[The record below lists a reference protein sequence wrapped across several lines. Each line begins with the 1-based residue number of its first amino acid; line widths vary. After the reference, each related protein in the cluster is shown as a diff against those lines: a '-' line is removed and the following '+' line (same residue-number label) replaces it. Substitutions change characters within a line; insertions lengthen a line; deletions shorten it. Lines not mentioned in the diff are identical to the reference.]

1 MPSYLWFPNQSVA
14 LFAIGLSST
23 AVAADEFNN
32 ARYFYGDIHV
42 HTGLSGDGLSLDY
55 GNICSPNASNQCG
68 AIDDLVENAKA
79 HSLDFISVTDH
90 INGFQ
95 GAEDRSLF
103 KAIQIKLMNAND
115 PANDFITLP
124 GAEFWFQE
132 SGNGEF
138 YGHRNLYFFAHNKRL
153 SQMTLDSLQFNGTS
167 TRVTDCDEIWTIM
180 EQMEEVY
187 GDVLLLPHHPAGYRS
202 LNVPWSCFNDTYTP
216 SVEVYSQHGNS
227 MQGFPIFDPLTAP
240 GSYEMGGAVEDAI
253 HPALFG
259 HTIGFFSSTDN
270 HMTMPGDI
278 CNSNTNSATG
288 MLYGGGLSVVML
300 DEGTPFTRASIYEAL
315 VNRKT
320 YATSGPMLPVT
331 VNYSVDGILV
341 GEMGDVINLEI
352 GDPVDVEV
360 RIPNDY
366 VPHVT
371 SVSLRYP
378 DMTSGDKALWLE
390 SDMSYAKNG
399 VWTASFA
406 HTPLVLYPTIHIDGK
421 SWYGKENCTDGGKD
435 SDEAVW
441 LSPTWLNEVQ
451 LDTDAETRTSDTQDN
466 DSETGLTGAGSSK
479 SCGGCGTS
487 VLPFSLGYLAFLVPI
502 ILGRRRATYVV
513 SDDTPRHQS

>member
-1 MPSYLWFPNQSVA
+1 
-14 LFAIGLSST
+14 
-23 AVAADEFNN
+23 
-32 ARYFYGDIHV
+32 
-42 HTGLSGDGLSLDY
+42 
-55 GNICSPNASNQCG
+55 
-68 AIDDLVENAKA
+68 
-79 HSLDFISVTDH
+79 
-90 INGFQ
+90 
-95 GAEDRSLF
+95 
-103 KAIQIKLMNAND
+103 
-115 PANDFITLP
+115 
-124 GAEFWFQE
+124 
-132 SGNGEF
+132 
-138 YGHRNLYFFAHNKRL
+138 
-153 SQMTLDSLQFNGTS
+153 
-167 TRVTDCDEIWTIM
+167 
-180 EQMEEVY
+180 
-187 GDVLLLPHHPAGYRS
+187 
-202 LNVPWSCFNDTYTP
+202 
-216 SVEVYSQHGNS
+216 
-227 MQGFPIFDPLTAP
+227 
-240 GSYEMGGAVEDAI
+240 
-253 HPALFG
+253 
-259 HTIGFFSSTDN
+259 
-270 HMTMPGDI
+270 MTMPGDI
-278 CNSNTNSATG
+278 CNSNTSSATG
-288 MLYGGGLSVVML
+288 MLYGGGLAVVML

-479 SCGGCGTS
+479 SCGGCSTS
-487 VLPFSLGYLAFLVPI
+487 VLPFSLGYLVFLVPI
-502 ILGRRRATYVV
+502 ILGQRRVTYVV